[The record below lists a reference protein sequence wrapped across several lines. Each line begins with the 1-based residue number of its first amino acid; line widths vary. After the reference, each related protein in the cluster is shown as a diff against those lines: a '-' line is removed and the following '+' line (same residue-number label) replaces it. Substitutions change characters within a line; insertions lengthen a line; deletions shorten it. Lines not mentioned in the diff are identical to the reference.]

1 MSTTPAPAPT
11 ERRRVSVRSRTV
23 YMDEL
28 PQAGRGGGVDIL
40 VKPYREE
47 DLLARVRKAL
57 NGTADASSPPITVVP
72 AL

>member
-11 ERRRVSVRSRTV
+11 EHRRVSVRSRTV

-28 PQAGRGGGVDIL
+28 PQAGRGDGLDIL
-40 VKPYREE
+40 AKPYRQE

-57 NGTADASSPPITVVP
+57 EEKR
-72 AL
+72 

>member
-1 MSTTPAPAPT
+1 
-11 ERRRVSVRSRTV
+11 
-23 YMDEL
+23 MDEL